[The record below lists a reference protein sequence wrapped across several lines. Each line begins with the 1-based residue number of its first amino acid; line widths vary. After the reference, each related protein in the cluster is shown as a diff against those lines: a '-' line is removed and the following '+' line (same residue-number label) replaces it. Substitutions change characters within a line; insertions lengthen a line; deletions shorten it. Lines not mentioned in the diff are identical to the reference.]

1 MPSSRR
7 APQEVHQLWSTLPSQ
22 GDRPVAILE
31 EAEAPTLRLEAQY
44 NVRVDFV
51 DGFYE
56 LLEELLLGAKNEQL
70 G

>member
-1 MPSSRR
+1 
-7 APQEVHQLWSTLPSQ
+7 VHQL
-22 GDRPVAILE
+22 RPAGPRSRYATVASLE